1 MTQGDLDALAEI
13 FGSVKR
19 TTIDGMRSEKS
30 RLIALTVLHAL
41 QDRIIASFTPKQRRI
56 QATLDDW
63 EVIQRKDA
71 TLQDRLA
78 DLLAQGL

>member
-1 MTQGDLDALAEI
+1 MNQKDFDALAEI

-41 QDRIIASFTPKQRRI
+41 QDRIIASFTPNWDVTWKPSI
-56 QATLDDW
+56 TSVPDN
-63 EVIQRKDA
+63 DA

-78 DLLAQGL
+78 ELLAQGR

>member
-1 MTQGDLDALAEI
+1 MNQKDFDALAEI

-41 QDRIIASFTPKQRRI
+41 QDRIIASFTPKPSI
-56 QATLDDW
+56 TSVPD
-63 EVIQRKDA
+63 KDA

-78 DLLAQGL
+78 ELLRQ

>member
-1 MTQGDLDALAEI
+1 MNQKDFDALAEI

-41 QDRIIASFTPKQRRI
+41 QDRIVASFVSTPKPSI
-56 QATLDDW
+56 TSVPDN
-63 EVIQRKDA
+63 DA

-78 DLLAQGL
+78 ELLAQGR

>member
-1 MTQGDLDALAEI
+1 QGDLDALAEI
-13 FGSVKR
+13 FGSVQR
-19 TTIDGMRSEKS
+19 TTIDGIRSEKS

-41 QDRIIASFTPKQRRI
+41 QDRIVASFTPKPSI
-56 QATLDDW
+56 TSVSD
-63 EVIQRKDA
+63 KDA